1 MSEWLFSGKGHGH
14 QDDKD
19 KILEIIGKKPEKK
32 IESEQK
38 EISVALGEW
47 QGAASDQ
54 SQDVEKE
61 LAYVEIECS
70 PHLKLIRKDS
80 NLRIYFYW
88 KDDRIGNGKKV
99 LIGRIGRHPY

>member
-1 MSEWLFSGKGHGH
+1 MDIRMTKILSA
-14 QDDKD
+14 
-19 KILEIIGKKPEKK
+19 KILECSNDPNHRNQLVFKFAYE
-32 IESEQK
+32 
-38 EISVALGEW
+38 
-47 QGAASDQ
+47 Q